1 MSSMV
6 QVLKEEVK
14 NRILEAALNEFYKKD
29 FKNANLRDIANEA
42 DVSVG
47 LVYSYFEN
55 KETLFD
61 EVVSP
66 ITNNSFE
73 NLKNN
78 ESTNPYATFVEFE
91 RKSILDLLNKHKEFV
106 ILIDKSF
113 GTKHANYKENLIE
126 VLTEHIKENRDKL
139 SFNNKLEFEDVFIH
153 ILANTFIEGI
163 VEIARHYNGK
173 MWAEDMLDLFAE
185 YYFTAFK

>member
-1 MSSMV
+1 MV

-66 ITNNSFE
+66 TQ
-73 NLKNN
+73 
-78 ESTNPYATFVEFE
+78 
-91 RKSILDLLNKHKEFV
+91 
-106 ILIDKSF
+106 
-113 GTKHANYKENLIE
+113 
-126 VLTEHIKENRDKL
+126 
-139 SFNNKLEFEDVFIH
+139 
-153 ILANTFIEGI
+153 
-163 VEIARHYNGK
+163 
-173 MWAEDMLDLFAE
+173 
-185 YYFTAFK
+185 